1 MKEGTEKELIKFQLK
16 STDMLSSSCKYGI
29 RAVTYIASKSKEGG
43 KIGIRQI
50 SEDLN
55 LPTPFLAKI
64 LQLLAKQKILSSSKG
79 PHGGFALLKD
89 PRKITLLDIIVT
101 IDGNDLLEN
110 CIIHNTTCSCVG
122 EEKLICPIHD
132 EYARQRGSLLK
143 LFSTKTIYSLVKSAN
158 KTDDIII

>member
-1 MKEGTEKELIKFQLK
+1 
-16 STDMLSSSCKYGI
+16 MLSSSCKYGI
-29 RAVTYIASKSKEGG
+29 RAVTYIASKSKENG

-79 PHGGFALLKD
+79 PHGGFSLIKD
-89 PRKITLLDIIVT
+89 PKKITLLDIIVT
-101 IDGNDLLEN
+101 IDGNALLEN

-122 EEKLICPIHD
+122 EDKLICPIHD
-132 EYARQRGSLLK
+132 EYSRIRAGMVK
-143 LFSTKTIYSLVKSAN
+143 LFSTKTIHSLVRSAN
-158 KTDDIII
+158 NIDEVII

>member
-1 MKEGTEKELIKFQLK
+1 
-16 STDMLSSSCKYGI
+16 MLSSSCKYGI
-29 RAVTYIASKSKEGG
+29 RAVTYIASKAKDGG

-50 SEDLN
+50 SKDLN

-64 LQLLAKQKILSSSKG
+64 LQLLAKQKILSSTKG

-89 PRKITLLDIIVT
+89 PKKITLLDIINT

-122 EEKLICPIHD
+122 EEKLICPMHD
-132 EYARQRGSLLK
+132 EYAKLRGNLVR
-143 LFSTKTIYSLVKSAN
+143 LFSTKTIYGLVRSAN
-158 KTDDIII
+158 KTSDIII

>member
-1 MKEGTEKELIKFQLK
+1 
-16 STDMLSSSCKYGI
+16 MLSSSCKYGI
-29 RAVTYIASKSKEGG
+29 RAVTYIASKSIDSG

-50 SEDLN
+50 SKDLN

-64 LQLLAKQKILSSSKG
+64 LQLLAKQKILSSTKG

-89 PRKITLLDIIVT
+89 SKKITLLDIIVT

-122 EEKLICPIHD
+122 EEKLICPMHD
-132 EYARQRGSLLK
+132 EYAKLRGNLVK
-143 LFSTKTIYSLVKSAN
+143 LFSTKTIYSLVRSAN
-158 KTDDIII
+158 KTSDIII

>member
-1 MKEGTEKELIKFQLK
+1 
-16 STDMLSSSCKYGI
+16 MLSSSCKYGI
-29 RAVTYIASKSKEGG
+29 RAVTYIASKSKDGG

-50 SEDLN
+50 SKDLN

-64 LQLLAKQKILSSSKG
+64 LQLLAKQKILSSTKG

-89 PRKITLLDIIVT
+89 PKKITLLDIINT

-122 EEKLICPIHD
+122 EEKLICPMHD
-132 EYARQRGSLLK
+132 EYAKLRGNLVK
-143 LFSTKTIYSLVKSAN
+143 LFSTKTIYSLVRSAN
-158 KTDDIII
+158 KTSDIII